1 MKIAIVD
8 DHQIVREGLRMCL
21 SAAPRHSV
29 VGEAADGAAG
39 LDLIQK
45 QKPDAVLLDI
55 AMPKL
60 SGIEVLRRIKTLPQ
74 PHPAVLMLS
83 MHSDPE
89 FVAEALREG
98 ARGYVPKSSAF
109 QELLKALDEIEAG
122 KNYTSPTLGDVN
134 KVEAPTADLTPR
146 ERQVLEL
153 LASGLSTK
161 QTAAQLG
168 LSDKTVH
175 AFRSRLMA
183 KLGVRTLQELTKFA
197 IRHGITSV

>member
-1 MKIAIVD
+1 VT
-8 DHQIVREGLRMCL
+8 
-21 SAAPRHSV
+21 
-29 VGEAADGAAG
+29 
-39 LDLIQK
+39 
-45 QKPDAVLLDI
+45 
-55 AMPKL
+55 
-60 SGIEVLRRIKTLPQ
+60 KT
-74 PHPAVLMLS
+74 
-83 MHSDPE
+83 
-89 FVAEALREG
+89 
-98 ARGYVPKSSAF
+98 
-109 QELLKALDEIEAG
+109 
-122 KNYTSPTLGDVN
+122 
-134 KVEAPTADLTPR
+134 EAPTADLTPR